1 MYDLTVSAEFCAA
14 HAIRI
19 AGQREPNHGHNFRV
33 TAVITGKSLDN
44 DGLLCDFHT
53 VEESLARIIEPFH
66 NRDLNATPPFD
77 KINPTAELLAKHI
90 ADELGDRLNSA
101 LAPHARVSA
110 VSITEA
116 PGCLATYR
124 PPVDQ
129 NPGSR

>member
-1 MYDLTVSAEFCAA
+1 MYELTVSAEFCAA

-19 AGQREPNHGHNFRV
+19 AGQREPTHGHNFRV
-33 TAVITGKSLDN
+33 TALIQGPTLDH

-53 VEESLARIIEPFH
+53 VEETLTQIIEPFQ

-77 KINPTAELLAKHI
+77 AINPTAELIAKHI
-90 ADELGDRLNSA
+90 ADQLGATLNSA

-110 VSITEA
+110 VSVTEA

-124 PPVDQ
+124 PTPAT
-129 NPGSR
+129 